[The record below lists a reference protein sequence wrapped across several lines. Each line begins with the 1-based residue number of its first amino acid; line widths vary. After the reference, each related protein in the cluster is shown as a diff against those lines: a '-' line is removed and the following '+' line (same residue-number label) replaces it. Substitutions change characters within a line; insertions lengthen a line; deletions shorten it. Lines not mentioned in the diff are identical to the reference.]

1 MDAFKVIMKFEET
14 AGFTQEGLKSAIQ
27 ADLSEIGLK
36 LIDFSYVNKGIN
48 LCPEVPALNKKLSG
62 CECIIEYKAIS
73 SAIPYHQLVLG
84 GIQSLPQKYPY
95 LDIKSI
101 DPSIVNLK

>member
-1 MDAFKVIMKFEET
+1 MP
-14 AGFTQEGLKSAIQ
+14 GLEIAYSSFSTRSGAL
-27 ADLSEIGLK
+27 DLTIHH
-36 LIDFSYVNKGIN
+36 VNKGIN